1 MNNASPVAL
10 TLLAATTLISIVAA
24 GVWLSLGHVQP
35 SMRRA
40 CWSLGGANA
49 LIALALMTNASRASW
64 PGFWTYW
71 GTDVTA
77 ISSFALLLQAVTHMD
92 AHARDRRP
100 GPFVAVL
107 ASAGL
112 LLQPYGQG
120 LLWHRVI
127 VFGSLALL
135 SGLMAWTAFKAMRSK
150 VRLPM
155 VGLVVGPLICM
166 AMLMMGRVVHL
177 LQAQQAA
184 LTLATD
190 SSFNVMWLWFS
201 LVLSLTLNAT
211 MAFLL
216 LMRLISA
223 IQRLTVHDPLTD
235 VLNRRALSE
244 AIEREHLRSR
254 RGVPY
259 SLVMLDMDRFKS
271 LNDTHGHAA
280 GDAALKALVAA
291 LKPCIRDVD
300 SLGRLGGEEF
310 SALLPDTEMAGA
322 FLVAE
327 RMRANLE
334 AIDFRWRDESW
345 PLSASFGVA
354 QSTPDDVDADD
365 VLRRADH
372 AMYQAKTQGRNLVQA
387 LER

>member
-1 MNNASPVAL
+1 MSNTSSLVM
-10 TLLAATTLISIVAA
+10 TLLAATTVVSLVAA
-24 GVWLSLGHVQP
+24 GVWLTLGLAQRSL
-35 SMRRA
+35 RRA
-40 CWSLGGANA
+40 CWSMAGANA
-49 LIALALMTNASRASW
+49 LMALTLVTNAARAEW
-64 PGFWTYW
+64 PGFWSYW
-71 GTDVTA
+71 GGDLAA
-77 ISSFALLLQAVTHMD
+77 ISSFSLLFLAVTNMDERAHDWRPGALIAVLAALLLLLEPYSESMLWQQ
-92 AHARDRRP
+92 P
-100 GPFVAVL
+100 VL
-107 ASAGL
+107 FSG
-112 LLQPYGQG
+112 
-120 LLWHRVI
+120 
-127 VFGSLALL
+127 LALL
-135 SGLMAWTAFKAMRSK
+135 SGLMAWTAIMAMRK
-150 VRLPM
+150 KAKPTMVAVVAGPM
-155 VGLVVGPLICM
+155 ICL
-166 AMLMMGRVVHL
+166 ALLMLGRVVHS
-177 LQAQQAA
+177 LQAPQG
-184 LTLATD
+184 TLALVAD
-190 SSFNVMWLWFS
+190 SSFNILWLWFS

-334 AIDFRWRDESW
+334 ATDFRWRDESW